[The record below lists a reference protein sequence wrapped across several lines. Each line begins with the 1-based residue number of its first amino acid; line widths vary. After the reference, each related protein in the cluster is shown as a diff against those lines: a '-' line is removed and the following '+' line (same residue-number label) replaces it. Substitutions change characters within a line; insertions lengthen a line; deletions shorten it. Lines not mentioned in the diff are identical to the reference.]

1 LAEQIGLDV
10 GCFFFFKKKSKKK
23 KRRRKRKKRRRRKMT
38 KMTWVEKVAELGG
51 SVWHWEYNQNVLNSQ
66 RTNKM

>member
-51 SVWHWEYNQNVLNSQ
+51 SVWH
-66 RTNKM
+66 